1 MEDYI
6 FKWEEFQE
14 TLRLNFGKLRSD
26 SDYCDVTLACE
37 DGQQVEAHK
46 VVLSTSSPFF
56 ESILK
61 RTKHS
66 HPLIYM
72 RGVKSLELSALLD
85 FLYFGQTSVPR
96 ENLEAFLSIADEL
109 QVTGLSSGGGLSGGA
124 GVEQNGEERIDKI
137 SNAERREEE
146 EGGQN
151 SENMA
156 PLGSHDEVKVE
167 VKDPDSLFVNDV
179 ARSTK
184 KVAESEADVQCSEL
198 EKMTK
203 ELGLT
208 GLTLEPMS
216 SSTKNNIES
225 ESGRVSKDKVRKRY
239 KAQKKDSAGA
249 MKMNYPFIAEMR
261 NDPAASENIT
271 SMMGPSNIKVRGKM
285 AHMCKVCGKEDR
297 ISNIKAHIR
306 IHHTMFSKRKDLM
319 TCKLC
324 SAICSKDKIASHIM
338 FVHKDI

>member
-1 MEDYI
+1 M
-6 FKWEEFQE
+6 
-14 TLRLNFGKLRSD
+14 
-26 SDYCDVTLACE
+26 
-37 DGQQVEAHK
+37 
-46 VVLSTSSPFF
+46 VLSTSSPFF

-72 RGVKSLELSALLD
+72 RGVKSLELSALVD

-137 SNAERREEE
+137 SNAERQEEE

-151 SENMA
+151 SEKMA
-156 PLGSHDEVKVE
+156 SLGSHDEVKVE

-184 KVAESEADVQCSEL
+184 KVAESEADVQCSEI

-208 GLTLEPMS
+208 GLSLEPMS
-216 SSTKNNIES
+216 SSTKNNIDQHQ
-225 ESGRVSKDKVRKRY
+225 V
-239 KAQKKDSAGA
+239 Q
-249 MKMNYPFIAEMR
+249 
-261 NDPAASENIT
+261 T
-271 SMMGPSNIKVRGKM
+271 MG
-285 AHMCKVCGKEDR
+285 
-297 ISNIKAHIR
+297 
-306 IHHTMFSKRKDLM
+306 L
-319 TCKLC
+319 
-324 SAICSKDKIASHIM
+324 
-338 FVHKDI
+338 

>member
-1 MEDYI
+1 ME
-6 FKWEEFQE
+6 
-14 TLRLNFGKLRSD
+14 T
-26 SDYCDVTLACE
+26 
-37 DGQQVEAHK
+37 
-46 VVLSTSSPFF
+46 
-56 ESILK
+56 
-61 RTKHS
+61 
-66 HPLIYM
+66 
-72 RGVKSLELSALLD
+72 
-85 FLYFGQTSVPR
+85 
-96 ENLEAFLSIADEL
+96 FLSLADEL
-109 QVTGLSSGGGLSGGA
+109 QVTGLSGSGLSNGA
-124 GVEQNGEERIDKI
+124 GVEQNGDESIDRI
-137 SNAERREEE
+137 SNGKRQEEE

-151 SENMA
+151 ENEKLA
-156 PLGSHDEVKVE
+156 SPGTQDEVKVE

-184 KVAESEADVQCSEL
+184 KVAESEAHVQCSEL

-208 GLTLEPMS
+208 GLSLEPMS
-216 SSTKNNIES
+216 SSTQNNIES
-225 ESGRVSKDKVRKRY
+225 ESGGVSKDKVRKIH

-249 MKMNYPFIAEMR
+249 MKTNYPFIAEMR

-324 SAICSKDKIASHIM
+324 SAICSKDKIESHLM
-338 FVHKDI
+338 FVHKFAKISN